1 MSDTLIEATTVIDA
15 REGRALPRIPR
26 ASYRLQF
33 NPSFTFA
40 DAQALIDY
48 LDMLGISDCYA
59 SPIFKAR
66 AGSMHGYDICD
77 HSKISPALGGKV
89 AFDTFTTALRDR
101 GMGLILDVVPNHMGI
116 GDACNH
122 WWMDV
127 LENGPGSIY
136 ANHFDID
143 WNPVRTEIVN
153 KVLLPIL
160 EDQYGTVLEDGKLRL
175 VYEEGTFCIFHYETK
190 LPVTP
195 DSYSQILSY
204 RLDELVEA
212 LGETN
217 EYLQEYQS
225 ILTALNYLP
234 PNTDQNPEKVAE
246 RNREKEVI
254 KRRIDTL
261 HRACPEVRSVIES
274 TVEEFNGVVGVPSS
288 FDLLDKLIDEQSY
301 RPAFWRV
308 ATEEINY
315 RRFFDINEL
324 AAIRVELPEVFEAT
338 HHLVFQLIAEGR
350 VTGLR
355 IDHPDGLWDPPKY
368 FRQLQD
374 YYIAALQQV
383 TDREDQEQTEP
394 SQLSLQTIGPIY
406 VVAEKILSM
415 GETLPQDWE
424 VAGTTGYDF
433 LNGTIGLFIE
443 RQNRFVFD
451 KIYNEFLE
459 GAPKFHHLTNS
470 TRKMIMLVSLS
481 SEINELSSQLDRLS
495 AKNRRYR
502 DFTLNSLTF
511 AIREVVAC
519 LPVYRTYI
527 NGPDSVTLWD
537 ARYIEAAVAE
547 AKRRNPR
554 TAEAIFNFIRDTLL
568 LRNLPVFAEEDQPKL
583 VDFVMKFQQISGPV
597 MAKGVEDT
605 AFYVYN
611 RLVSLN
617 EVGGHPDQFG
627 VTVPEFHQHN
637 SQRLQLWPHA
647 MLSTSTHDTKRSE
660 DVRARISVLS
670 EMPDEWSAAL
680 ARWSELNADK
690 KTTVDAEAAP
700 DRNDE
705 YLLYQTLLGTW
716 PLEVYHSD
724 SPEEEAARA
733 TTFAQFRDRITEY
746 MHKATKEGKVHTS
759 WVNPNST
766 YDSAV
771 AQFVSGIL
779 DTTAPN
785 PFLDDIRAFQ
795 RRISFYGQFNALST
809 VVLKC
814 TSPGVPDIYQ
824 GNEIW
829 DFSLVDPDNRR
840 AVDYQQRQEMLEHV
854 RAHSDLAGDERAEF
868 LTDLLQY
875 SHDGRIKLYV
885 TYQCLN
891 FRRVNHQIF
900 THGDYSVLEARGEK
914 HEHVCAFARQFADTT
929 MIVVVPRLVVTLTN
943 GVEQLPLGAEVW
955 SDTWLD
961 LPYEQ
966 AGWVYQDLM
975 TGRKLSV
982 GERDGA
988 PGLALADMFDRFPV
1002 VLLVRQ
1008 SIS

>member
-1 MSDTLIEATTVIDA
+1 MSDTLVETTTVIDA
-15 REGRALPRIPR
+15 QEGRALPRIPR
-26 ASYRLQF
+26 ASYRFQF

-40 DAQALIDY
+40 DAQELIDY

-59 SPIFKAR
+59 SPIFQAR

-77 HSKISPALGGKV
+77 HSNINPVLGGKV

-116 GDACNH
+116 GDACNR

-136 ANHFDID
+136 ANYFDID

-175 VYEEGTFCIFHYETK
+175 VYEEGTFYIFHYTTK

-204 RLDELVEA
+204 KLDELVEE
-212 LGETN
+212 LGDKN

-225 ILTALNYLP
+225 ILTALRYLP
-234 PNTDQNPEKVAE
+234 PNTDQDPEKVAE

-254 KRRIDTL
+254 KRRIDAL
-261 HRACPEVRSVIES
+261 YQACPEIRSVVES

-288 FDLLDKLIDEQSY
+288 FDLLDKLIEEQSY

-350 VTGLR
+350 ITGLR
-355 IDHPDGLWDPPKY
+355 IDHPDGLWDPPNY

-374 YYIAALQQV
+374 YYIGALQQV
-383 TDREDQEQTEP
+383 ADREDQEQAEP
-394 SQLSLQTIGPIY
+394 RQLSLQTVGPIY
-406 VVAEKILSM
+406 VVAEKILSV
-415 GETLPQDWE
+415 GETLPQDWD

-433 LNGTIGLFIE
+433 LNGTIGIFID

-547 AKRRNPR
+547 ARRRNPR
-554 TAEAIFNFIRDTLL
+554 TAEAIFTFIRDTLL
-568 LRNLPVFAEEDQPKL
+568 LRNLPAFAEEDQPKI
-583 VDFVMKFQQISGPV
+583 VDFVM
-597 MAKGVEDT
+597 
-605 AFYVYN
+605 
-611 RLVSLN
+611 
-617 EVGGHPDQFG
+617 
-627 VTVPEFHQHN
+627 
-637 SQRLQLWPHA
+637 
-647 MLSTSTHDTKRSE
+647 
-660 DVRARISVLS
+660 
-670 EMPDEWSAAL
+670 
-680 ARWSELNADK
+680 
-690 KTTVDAEAAP
+690 
-700 DRNDE
+700 
-705 YLLYQTLLGTW
+705 
-716 PLEVYHSD
+716 
-724 SPEEEAARA
+724 
-733 TTFAQFRDRITEY
+733 
-746 MHKATKEGKVHTS
+746 
-759 WVNPNST
+759 
-766 YDSAV
+766 
-771 AQFVSGIL
+771 
-779 DTTAPN
+779 
-785 PFLDDIRAFQ
+785 
-795 RRISFYGQFNALST
+795 
-809 VVLKC
+809 
-814 TSPGVPDIYQ
+814 
-824 GNEIW
+824 
-829 DFSLVDPDNRR
+829 
-840 AVDYQQRQEMLEHV
+840 
-854 RAHSDLAGDERAEF
+854 
-868 LTDLLQY
+868 
-875 SHDGRIKLYV
+875 
-885 TYQCLN
+885 
-891 FRRVNHQIF
+891 
-900 THGDYSVLEARGEK
+900 
-914 HEHVCAFARQFADTT
+914 
-929 MIVVVPRLVVTLTN
+929 
-943 GVEQLPLGAEVW
+943 
-955 SDTWLD
+955 
-961 LPYEQ
+961 
-966 AGWVYQDLM
+966 
-975 TGRKLSV
+975 
-982 GERDGA
+982 
-988 PGLALADMFDRFPV
+988 
-1002 VLLVRQ
+1002 
-1008 SIS
+1008 